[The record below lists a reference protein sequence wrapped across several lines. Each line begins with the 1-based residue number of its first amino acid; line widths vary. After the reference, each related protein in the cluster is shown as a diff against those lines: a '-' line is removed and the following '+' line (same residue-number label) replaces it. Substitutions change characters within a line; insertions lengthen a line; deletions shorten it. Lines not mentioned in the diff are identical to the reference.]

1 MSDWPSLRQ
10 IIEGAI
16 FAADSPLTLDK
27 ILSLFEGDQPT
38 REQVRDTLE
47 KIEESCAERGFELKK
62 VASGYR
68 FQVRQEYSKW
78 VSRLWDEKP
87 QRYSRALLETL
98 ALIAYKQP
106 ITRGDIEEVRGVAV
120 STNIMRTLLERD
132 WIRVVGHRDA
142 PGRPATY
149 ATTKNFLDYFNLSHL
164 GELPDLLEVDELGK
178 VNEELNFFEVVG
190 DINELEI
197 EKGEN
202 LTSMTSAAEE
212 ALERVNTEAEIIDG
226 NIHAL
231 FPLDR
236 NAVDESNDQREY
248 ADDYETSPSDTAS
261 ENTSQS
267 ENASPLSD
275 EGSREV
281 GSSLSQD
288 NEYQD

>member
-38 REQVRDTLE
+38 REQVRDTLK

-120 STNIMRTLLERD
+120 STNIIRTLLERD
-132 WIRVVGHRDA
+132 WIRVVGHRDV

-149 ATTKNFLDYFNLSHL
+149 ATTKNFLDYFNLSQLH
-164 GELPDLLEVDELGK
+164 ELPDLSEVDDLGK
-178 VNEELNFFEVVG
+178 VNEELNFSEAVG

-197 EKGEN
+197 EKGQN
-202 LTSMTSAAEE
+202 LTSMTSDAEE
-212 ALERVNTEAEIIDG
+212 ALERVNTEARIIDG

-236 NAVDESNDQREY
+236 NGVDEPNDQMEY
-248 ADDYETSPSDTAS
+248 AEDDEASPSDIES

-275 EGSREV
+275 EESREV
-281 GSSLSQD
+281 GSSLSKD
-288 NEYQD
+288 NDYQD

>member
-1 MSDWPSLRQ
+1 MSDWPFLRQ

-16 FAADSPLTLDK
+16 FAADSPLTLEK

-47 KIEESCAERGFELKK
+47 KIEESCTERGFELKK

-78 VSRLWDEKP
+78 VNRLWDEKP

-132 WIRVVGHRDA
+132 WIRVVGHRDV

-164 GELPDLLEVDELGK
+164 DELPDLSEVDDLGK
-178 VNEELNFFEVVG
+178 VNKELNFSEVVG

-202 LTSMTSAAEE
+202 LTSMTSDAEE
-212 ALERVNTEAEIIDG
+212 ALERVNAEAEIIDD

-231 FPLDR
+231 FPLDG

-248 ADDYETSPSDTAS
+248 ADDYETSPSDTVS

-267 ENASPLSD
+267 DNASPLPD
-275 EGSREV
+275 EGSRGV

-288 NEYQD
+288 NDYQD

>member
-1 MSDWPSLRQ
+1 
-10 IIEGAI
+10 
-16 FAADSPLTLDK
+16 
-27 ILSLFEGDQPT
+27 
-38 REQVRDTLE
+38 
-47 KIEESCAERGFELKK
+47 
-62 VASGYR
+62 
-68 FQVRQEYSKW
+68 
-78 VSRLWDEKP
+78 
-87 QRYSRALLETL
+87 
-98 ALIAYKQP
+98 
-106 ITRGDIEEVRGVAV
+106 
-120 STNIMRTLLERD
+120 MRTLLERD
-132 WIRVVGHRDA
+132 WIRVVGHRDV

-149 ATTKNFLDYFNLSHL
+149 TTTKNFLDYFNLSHL
-164 GELPDLLEVDELGK
+164 DELPDLSEVDDLGK
-178 VNEELNFFEVVG
+178 VNEELNFSEVVG

-212 ALERVNTEAEIIDG
+212 ALERVNAEAEIIDD

-231 FPLDR
+231 FPLDG

-248 ADDYETSPSDTAS
+248 ADDEASPFDTVS

-288 NEYQD
+288 NDYQD

>member
-1 MSDWPSLRQ
+1 M
-10 IIEGAI
+10 
-16 FAADSPLTLDK
+16 
-27 ILSLFEGDQPT
+27 
-38 REQVRDTLE
+38 
-47 KIEESCAERGFELKK
+47 KK

-78 VSRLWDEKP
+78 VNRLWDEKP

-132 WIRVVGHRDA
+132 WIRVVGHRDI

-164 GELPDLLEVDELGK
+164 DELPDLSEVDDLGK
-178 VNEELNFFEVVG
+178 VNEELNFSEVVG

-202 LTSMTSAAEE
+202 LTSMTLDAEE
-212 ALERVNTEAEIIDG
+212 ALERVNAEAEIIENTIIDVRSEATNDKSG
-226 NIHAL
+226 KAT
-231 FPLDR
+231 PLDR
-236 NAVDESNDQREY
+236 ILIMAPDKSNPTPFIDN
-248 ADDYETSPSDTAS
+248 SNIPWNPISDIP
-261 ENTSQS
+261 E
-267 ENASPLSD
+267 
-275 EGSREV
+275 
-281 GSSLSQD
+281 
-288 NEYQD
+288 